1 MKLNMR
7 KERSVMKFFVD
18 LSIRKK
24 LTSIFV
30 LIFIFQLSIGAIGII
45 STKKISASAD
55 YMYSTNLVSI
65 KDLHEI
71 QGGMNEIRA
80 DVLKLIYEKD
90 NSKINDLSKSI
101 DDSISKIYNAI
112 QHYDTMKRTQ
122 EEEKLYE
129 EFKNDFTKYTDKVN
143 RVTTFAKNNDFNNA
157 VLAYNT
163 ELKPVTDSILG
174 KIHRCIEINDEV
186 AKNDNANNIKLFKT
200 ITYIIAITS
209 LIAFIIVLLLAY
221 IVSKNIISPLEEI
234 KGFAQRI
241 SNYDF
246 SQIINIKRKDEFG
259 QTAQSLNTAQENIR
273 GFIKMIMDS
282 SNQIKIS
289 SKDLSSAI
297 EDLTIKSITI
307 DEAVN
312 SIAGTMQEST
322 AATQEINASI
332 EEVDA
337 SINELSKRALEGS
350 NNANEFKERAFEVQK
365 SSERAIED
373 NEKIFEEKKKHMERV
388 IEKGKV
394 VDNIKVMAD
403 TIGSISEQ
411 TNLLAL
417 NAAIEAARA
426 GEMGRGFAVVADEV
440 RKLAEQSSEAVKNIQ
455 ETIVN
460 VQKAFKESIEANS
473 DILNFINSDVRQQF
487 KAYGQTGKQYFE
499 DSEFVSRMSQEIAA
513 MSEELTATVG
523 QVSDAAVSMAANS
536 QKTGEQAQMIMES
549 VNETT
554 KAIEKVAVSI
564 HSQNEAAE
572 KLNEMI
578 QRFKI

>member
-1 MKLNMR
+1 
-7 KERSVMKFFVD
+7 MKFFTN
-18 LSIRKK
+18 LSVRKK

-30 LIFIFQLSIGAIGII
+30 LVFIFQLSIGVIGII
-45 STKKISASAD
+45 STKKISTSAN
-55 YMYSTNLVSI
+55 YMYSTNLLSI
-65 KDLHEI
+65 KDLYEI
-71 QGGMNEIRA
+71 KGNMEQVRA

-90 NSKINDLSKSI
+90 SSKTDEISKNI
-101 DDSISKIYNAI
+101 DDSISKIYKSI
-112 QHYDTMKRTQ
+112 QHYDTMPGT
-122 EEEKLYE
+122 EEEDRLYE
-129 EFKNDFTKYTDKVN
+129 EFKNDLTKYTDKVN
-143 RVTTFAKNNDFNNA
+143 KVRTFVKNNDFNNA
-157 VLAYNT
+157 ELAYNT
-163 ELKPVTDSILG
+163 ELKPVTDSIFK
-174 KIHRCIEINDEV
+174 KIQRCIEINDEV
-186 AKNDNANNIKLFKT
+186 AKNDNSSNIELFKT

-209 LIAFIIVLLLAY
+209 FIAFIIILLLAY
-221 IVSKNIISPLEEI
+221 IVSKNIVSPLEGI
-234 KGFAQRI
+234 KSFAQRI

-246 SQIINIKRKDEFG
+246 SQPVIIKRKDEFG
-259 QTAQSLNTAQENIR
+259 QTAESLNTAQENIK

-282 SNQIKIS
+282 SNQIQIS
-289 SKDLSSAI
+289 SKDLSTAI
-297 EDLTIKSITI
+297 EDLTIKSIEI
-307 DEAVN
+307 DEAIN

-337 SINELSKRALEGS
+337 SINELSKKALEGS

-365 SSERAIED
+365 NSERAIED
-373 NEKIFEEKKKHMERV
+373 NEKIFEEKKKLMENV
-388 IEKGKV
+388 IEKGKI

-403 TIGSISEQ
+403 TIGSIAEQ

-460 VQKAFKESIEANS
+460 VQRAFKESIEANS
-473 DILNFINSDVRQQF
+473 DMLNFINSNVRQQF
-487 KAYGQTGKQYFE
+487 KVYGETGKQYYK
-499 DSEFVSRMSQEIAA
+499 DADFVSRMSQEIAA

-523 QVSDAAVSMAANS
+523 QVSDAAANMAANS
-536 QKTGEQAQMIMES
+536 QKTGEQAQMIMEN

-554 KAIEKVAVSI
+554 KAIEKVAISI

>member
-1 MKLNMR
+1 MKLFTNL
-7 KERSVMKFFVD
+7 SV
-18 LSIRKK
+18 RKK
-24 LTSIFV
+24 LTSIFI
-30 LIFIFQLSIGAIGII
+30 LIFIFQLLIGSIGII
-45 STKKISASAD
+45 STRKISSTSNN
-55 YMYSTNLVSI
+55 MYSTNLLSI
-65 KDLHEI
+65 KDLYEI
-71 QGGMNEIRA
+71 KGNMDQVRA

-90 NSKINDLSKSI
+90 NSKIDEMSKNI
-101 DDSISKIYNAI
+101 DDSISKIYKSI
-112 QHYDTMKRTQ
+112 QHYDTMPGTQ
-122 EEEKLYE
+122 EEDKLFK
-129 EFKNDFTKYTDKVN
+129 EFKNDLTIYTDKVN
-143 RVTTFAKNNDFNNA
+143 RVTTFVKKNDFNNA

-163 ELKPVTDSILG
+163 ELKPVTDSIFE
-174 KIHRCIEINDEV
+174 KIQRCIDINDEV
-186 AKNDNANNIKLFKT
+186 AKKDNSNNIKLYKT
-200 ITYIIAITS
+200 ITYIIAVS
-209 LIAFIIVLLLAY
+209 SVIAFIIILLLAY
-221 IVSKNIISPLEEI
+221 IVSKNIVSPLDNI
-234 KGFAQRI
+234 KSFALRI

-246 SQIINIKRKDEFG
+246 TQPVIIKRKDEFG
-259 QTAQSLNTAQENIR
+259 QTAKSLNSAQENIK
-273 GFIKMIMDS
+273 GFIKMIIES

-289 SKDLSSAI
+289 SQELSSAI
-297 EDLTIKSITI
+297 EDLTLKSIAI

-337 SINELSKRALEGS
+337 SINELSKRALEGN
-350 NNANEFKERAFEVQK
+350 NNANEFKERAFEVQN
-365 SSERAIED
+365 SSKKAIED
-373 NEKIFEEKKKHMERV
+373 NENILAEKKKQMEKV
-388 IEKGKV
+388 INEGKV
-394 VDNIKVMAD
+394 VDDIKVMAD
-403 TIGSISEQ
+403 TIGSIAEQ

-487 KAYGQTGKQYFE
+487 KAYGETGKQYYE
-499 DSEFVSRMSQEIAA
+499 DSDFLSRMSQEIAA
-513 MSEELTATVG
+513 MSEQLTATVG
-523 QVSDAAVSMAANS
+523 QVSDAAMNMAANS
-536 QKTGEQAQMIMES
+536 QKTGEQAQMIMEN

-554 KAIEKVAVSI
+554 MAIEKVAISI